1 MDMETTVMELI
12 IHAGEARS
20 CSMQALRAARSYDW
34 QEADAQLAAA
44 GAAAKAA
51 HKIQTALI
59 GADEGVGKVP
69 VNLILVHAQD
79 HAGQPDSGACAGPS
93 DERHAGPRT
102 GRRDHPSAS
111 RSPGTETKGLTLYS
125 ASP

>member
-79 HAGQPDSGACAGPS
+79 HLMNALLCRELAEEIILLHREVQALKQ
-93 DERHAGPRT
+93 
-102 GRRDHPSAS
+102 
-111 RSPGTETKGLTLYS
+111 KG
-125 ASP
+125 